1 MTIGTR
7 GARLI
12 EAVVRPQG
20 ASHIQAQP
28 SKAIPIGPTAA
39 QRMTKAQINRRR
51 RVDIDEKHSMRAAT
65 SEDGAAYAHLIPSGH
80 ERFVDGIAGPKSG
93 APGVSE
99 APDLNGGPSRTR
111 TLDPLIK
118 SQLLYQLS

>member
-51 RVDIDEKHSMRAAT
+51 RVDIDESIAR
-65 SEDGAAYAHLIPSGH
+65 GAL
-80 ERFVDGIAGPKSG
+80 
-93 APGVSE
+93 
-99 APDLNGGPSRTR
+99 
-111 TLDPLIK
+111 
-118 SQLLYQLS
+118 